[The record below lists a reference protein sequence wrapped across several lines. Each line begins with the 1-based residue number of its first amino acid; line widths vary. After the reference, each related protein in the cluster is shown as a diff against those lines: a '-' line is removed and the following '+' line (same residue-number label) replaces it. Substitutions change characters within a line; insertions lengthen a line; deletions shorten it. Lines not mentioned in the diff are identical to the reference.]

1 MLYQLSYIL
10 RGTPCL
16 HGSRRVRN
24 RYHAV
29 LDRDFAAPSRRRGAP
44 EGPGTQVRGQAF
56 WRRAAMIFANDLSR
70 ISSSESPVASAS
82 RSVTAPHAMPR
93 RK

>member
-1 MLYQLSYIL
+1 MGENDGDRTHDTQGHNLVLYQLSYIL

-29 LDRDFAAPSRRRGAP
+29 LAGDLRPG
-44 EGPGTQVRGQAF
+44 GPAQASGRTQVRPAG
-56 WRRAAMIFANDLSR
+56 AAR
-70 ISSSESPVASAS
+70 P
-82 RSVTAPHAMPR
+82 
-93 RK
+93 